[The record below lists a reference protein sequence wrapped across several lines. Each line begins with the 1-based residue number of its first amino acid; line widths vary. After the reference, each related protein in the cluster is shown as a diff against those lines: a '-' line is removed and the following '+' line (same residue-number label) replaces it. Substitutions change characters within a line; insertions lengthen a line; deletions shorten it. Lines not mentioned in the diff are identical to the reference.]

1 MSHHLSGR
9 LHRDTTC
16 AAPPGW
22 LLFLDR
28 LPGDAPTMLT
38 GFATDVPRDASH
50 AEVVHL
56 IGEML
61 YRETGHL
68 PWRGRSPR
76 SRTAPAMRLSLP
88 TRGRRNATQAREAA
102 RESADETRTAG
113 RPGQERS
120 DCL

>member
-9 LHRDTTC
+9 LRWAT
-16 AAPPGW
+16 ARVAPPGW

-28 LPGDAPTMLT
+28 LSGDAPTMLT
-38 GFATDVPRDASH
+38 EFATDVPRDASH

-61 YRETGHL
+61 SRATGHL
-68 PWRGRSPR
+68 PWRCRSPR
-76 SRTAPAMRLSLP
+76 SRTAPAMRLSRP
-88 TRGRRNATQAREAA
+88 TRGRRNATRTREAA

-113 RPGQERS
+113 RPAQERS